1 MRKIILD
8 EEQATLFQMALMKN
22 LFPQP
27 LKGEILY
34 KNLKSNGGQELY
46 FRDDFFNYFLNKIEI
61 VNLNEDFIK
70 SNAAQQWSEILLKIQ
85 NAFNANINIQE
96 FEPYYIFTTL
106 KERE

>member
-1 MRKIILD
+1 
-8 EEQATLFQMALMKN
+8 
-22 LFPQP
+22 
-27 LKGEILY
+27 
-34 KNLKSNGGQELY
+34 
-46 FRDDFFNYFLNKIEI
+46 KIEI

-106 KERE
+106 KEREKPIIKIDKVKLNEILEDDRLKKNNNISEIMEALVDDIKSVYVGYSVSFNY